1 MIANVKSWHPVHPLE
16 GTRRGKP
23 SSAAGRRVT
32 LAAISAAMSYH
43 SSGRILPGL
52 FLIVAAASSNCPGA
66 EPGTVTL
73 RGEIVDAQTGRPL
86 PARLYIE
93 REDGR
98 WFFAR
103 SASAAGSAVRYD
115 KRNWINTN
123 AAEMHVTLS
132 AHPFVADLPPGRY
145 TLTVE
150 RGKEYLSL
158 TNVVEVKSVPVEV
171 RLPLRRWVDMAGR
184 GWFSGDTHVHR
195 TVDELPNVMLAEDL
209 NVAFPLTYW
218 VTKAF
223 APPAQGDKNSAAAD
237 ARLIEVDQTHV
248 IWPRNTEYE
257 IFTVNGPRHTLG
269 AVFVLNHQSVLDL
282 GAPPVKPIA
291 ARARA
296 EGALLDLDKHNW
308 PWSLALVP
316 TMGVD
321 LFELSN
327 NHVWRTHFAF
337 TNWASGAPAYM
348 GLDYDGQHGTEHGWV
363 HFGLQ
368 TWYAL
373 LNCGFRLRPTGGTA
387 SGVHPVPLGF
397 GRVYVYCP
405 SGFSYESWLNGL
417 NEGRSFVTTGPMLLA
432 QVNGKQPGHV
442 FALRNRPTHAFNVTG
457 RTYSERPLTDIEI
470 LVNGGVAK
478 RLRPENTPMPG
489 GGYENAIS
497 ARVELNGSGWI
508 AARCFE
514 HRPEGRFRFA
524 HTAPFHI
531 EVENRPLR
539 PRKVEVDFLAG
550 AVETELERSRSVL
563 PPEAIAEYEE
573 ALASYR
579 KLGGNA
585 R

>member
-1 MIANVKSWHPVHPLE
+1 M
-16 GTRRGKP
+16 
-23 SSAAGRRVT
+23 
-32 LAAISAAMSYH
+32 
-43 SSGRILPGL
+43 
-52 FLIVAAASSNCPGA
+52 VACASSNCPGA
-66 EPGTVTL
+66 EAGTVPL
-73 RGEIVDAQTGRPL
+73 RGEIVDAQTGRLL
-86 PARLYIE
+86 PARLYIQ
-93 REDGR
+93 RDDGQ

-103 SASAAGSAVRYD
+103 SAAPDGSAVRYD

-123 AAEMHVTLS
+123 AAELHVTLS

-150 RGKEYLSL
+150 RGKEHLSL
-158 TNVVEVKSVPVEV
+158 TNVVEVRSAPAQV

-195 TVDELPNVMLAEDL
+195 TLDELPNVMLAEDL

-218 VTKAF
+218 VTRAF
-223 APPAQGDKNSAAAD
+223 APPSSGDKNSAAAD
-237 ARLIEVDQTHV
+237 ARLIEVDPTHV

-257 IFTVNGPRHTLG
+257 IFTVNGARHTLG

-337 TNWASGAPAYM
+337 TNWAAGAPAYM
-348 GLDYDGQHGTEHGWV
+348 GLDYDGQRGTEHGWV
-363 HFGLQ
+363 HFGLR

-405 SGFSYESWLNGL
+405 GGFSYEAWLKGL

-432 QVNGKQPGHV
+432 QVNGKQPGQV
-442 FALRNRPTHAFNVTG
+442 LALQNRPTHAFNVTG
-457 RTYSERPLTDIEI
+457 RAYSERPLTDIEI
-470 LVNGGVAK
+470 IVNGEVTR

-489 GGYENAIS
+489 GGYENAIA
-497 ARVELNGSGWI
+497 ARVALSGSGWI

-539 PRKVEVDFLAG
+539 PRKVEVEFLAG
-550 AVETELERSRSVL
+550 AVETELERSRGVL

-573 ALASYR
+573 ALAAYR
-579 KLGGNA
+579 RLGENA
-585 R
+585 RP